1 MILGV
6 DVGGTFTDLVL
17 LNQSGEMRIHK
28 LLSTAHKPTLA
39 VLQGIAD
46 LGAGPETKVVHGST
60 VGTNALLER
69 RGARTALITTS
80 GFGDILEIGRQTRQ
94 ELYSLYPARPEP
106 LVPGRWRYELPERIT
121 SRGSVLAPLDLDA
134 ADIVAQQLHAE
145 GIESVAVCFLFSFL
159 NPSHERQVRDR
170 ILALDRD
177 PCPSVSLSS
186 EVLPVYREY
195 ERMSTTVMNAYIAP
209 VMERYLS
216 ELEEGLAGR
225 HLRIM
230 QSNGGSI
237 SARTARAL
245 AARTALSGPAAGVL
259 GAFELARRAGCEQ
272 IITLDMGG
280 TSADVSLCPGQVQE
294 TSEGSIAGLPMHLP
308 MIDIHTVG
316 AGGGSIARLDEGG
329 ALLVGPESAGAEPGP
344 VCYGQAGAQEITV
357 TDANLCLGR
366 LDPDRFLGGQMRLDL
381 NRAESQMQDF
391 ARQMSLPLRAAAW
404 GIIRVANSNMERAI
418 RAVSVERGH
427 DPRNFTL
434 LAYGGAGPLHA
445 CELAEALQIPHVLIP
460 AQPGVLSAWGMTM
473 ADIVKDYAQTIMLP
487 AASADPARLQ
497 KVFEPLTRR
506 ARAELEVEGW
516 GEDELELAPAL
527 DMRYVGQSYELT
539 IPFSLQHTSHSEDV
553 PSRHVERFHA
563 EHRRRFSHA
572 SESEPVEIVTIRLRA
587 IGAAARPKFA
597 RRPAGSLDPSPA
609 RIGYKQVNFADF
621 GSPTTARPFPS
632 ALYERKQLTPGNM
645 VLGPAVIFQ
654 LDATT
659 TIPPGWA
666 ATVDGWG
673 NLLLERRG
681 L

>member
-1 MILGV
+1 V
-6 DVGGTFTDLVL
+6 
-17 LNQSGEMRIHK
+17 
-28 LLSTAHKPTLA
+28 
-39 VLQGIAD
+39 
-46 LGAGPETKVVHGST
+46 
-60 VGTNALLER
+60 
-69 RGARTALITTS
+69 
-80 GFGDILEIGRQTRQ
+80 
-94 ELYSLYPARPEP
+94 
-106 LVPGRWRYELPERIT
+106 
-121 SRGSVLAPLDLDA
+121 PLDLDA
-134 ADIVAQQLHAE
+134 TDIVAQQLQAE

-159 NPSHERQVRDR
+159 NPSHEFQVRDR
-170 ILALDRD
+170 ILALDKD
-177 PCPSVSLSS
+177 QCPSVSLSS

-195 ERMSTTVMNAYIAP
+195 ERMSTTALNAYIAP
-209 VMERYLS
+209 IMETYLW
-216 ELEEGLAGR
+216 ELQERLAGR

-230 QSNGGSI
+230 QSNGGTI

-245 AARTALSGPAAGVL
+245 AARTVLSGPAAGVI
-259 GAFELARRAGCEQ
+259 GAFELARRAGCQQ

-344 VCYGQAGAQEITV
+344 VCYGQAGAQAITV

-366 LDPDRFLGGQMRLDL
+366 IDPDRFLGGQMSLDL
-381 NRAESQMQDF
+381 TRAESHMQDF
-391 ARQMSLPLRAAAW
+391 ARQVSLPLRAAAW
-404 GIIRVANSNMERAI
+404 GIVRVANSNMERAI
-418 RAVSVERGH
+418 RAVSVERGY

-473 ADIVKDYAQTIMLP
+473 ADVVKDYAQTIMLP
-487 AASADPARLQ
+487 AASVGPAALQ
-497 KVFEPLTRR
+497 KAFDPLTRR

-539 IPFSLQHTSHSEDV
+539 IPFCMQRTSHKEDG
-553 PSRHVERFHA
+553 PGRHVERFHA
-563 EHRRRFSHA
+563 EHRRRFSYA

-587 IGAAARPKFA
+587 IGKTTRPELA
-597 RRPAGSLDPSPA
+597 PRPAGNLDPSPA
-609 RIGYKQVNFADF
+609 RIGYKQVYFADF
-621 GSPTTARPFPS
+621 GSPTTARPFPT
-632 ALYERKQLTPGNM
+632 ALYERKQLAPGNM
-645 VLGPAVIFQ
+645 VVGPAVVFQ

-659 TIPPGWA
+659 AIPPGWA

-681 L
+681 P